1 MGKPRVY
8 ELAKELELTTREM
21 MRVLELLHIDVKSHM
36 SVIEDEHIEAIKK
49 YLEGLRQPRE
59 ASGRGQ
65 GSVSSRPEQV
75 SSRKEHQSEE
85 RRAPKK
91 TRPETPAPGARRS
104 GPPVPATGK
113 FGTAVAPK
121 SQVEEDVEH
130 EFDVETE
137 RWKPI
142 RKRVGR
148 KAFESKKESKQPLFA
163 QRKGAAP
170 RQQIVPFKPKKISIE
185 ETITVQELA
194 RRMGKNVSEVIGKL
208 EELGLRVRAE
218 EFIDAESAVL
228 VAGEFGVEVSVRA
241 DWLAKELEE
250 APDDPGKLVERP
262 PVVTVMGHVD
272 HGKTSL
278 LDAIRKTKVAAHEA
292 GGITQHI
299 GAYQVSVRGKKI
311 TFIDTPGHEAFTA
324 MRARGAQVTDI
335 AVLVV
340 AADDGVM
347 PQTIEAMN
355 HARAAKVPIIV
366 AINKIDL
373 PEADPERVKRQL
385 TEHGLVPEEWG
396 GDTIYVL
403 TSAVKGQ
410 GIENLLEMIL
420 LVAEVS
426 ELKANPDREA
436 RGTVIEA
443 ELDRGRGPVATVLV
457 QKGTLRVGD
466 CLVAGTAYGRV
477 RAMINDEGGRVKEA
491 TPSMPVAVLG
501 LSEVP
506 LAGDKFQVVADEKI
520 AREAALRNKELLRE
534 ENLRHTSAVNLED
547 LFRRTEKERQLN
559 VIVKADVQGTVEAVT
574 GALRRLNTD
583 EVTVNVIHGGVGSVT
598 ESDVMLARASGA
610 IIIGFNVRPEPSA
623 KKAAEMERVE
633 VRTYRVIYDLLDDIR
648 AAMEG
653 LLEPELEEVLLGRA
667 EVRAIFRIPKVGV
680 VAGAYVKEGKLTN
693 KAQVRI
699 IRDGV
704 VIHEGR
710 IGSLKR
716 FKDDA
721 KEVHEGYEC
730 GVGIERFQDIKE
742 GDLIEAFTVEE
753 VKREL

>member
-1 MGKPRVY
+1 
-8 ELAKELELTTREM
+8 
-21 MRVLELLHIDVKSHM
+21 
-36 SVIEDEHIEAIKK
+36 
-49 YLEGLRQPRE
+49 
-59 ASGRGQ
+59 
-65 GSVSSRPEQV
+65 
-75 SSRKEHQSEE
+75 
-85 RRAPKK
+85 
-91 TRPETPAPGARRS
+91 
-104 GPPVPATGK
+104 
-113 FGTAVAPK
+113 
-121 SQVEEDVEH
+121 
-130 EFDVETE
+130 
-137 RWKPI
+137 
-142 RKRVGR
+142 
-148 KAFESKKESKQPLFA
+148 
-163 QRKGAAP
+163 
-170 RQQIVPFKPKKISIE
+170 
-185 ETITVQELA
+185 
-194 RRMGKNVSEVIGKL
+194 
-208 EELGLRVRAE
+208 
-218 EFIDAESAVL
+218 
-228 VAGEFGVEVSVRA
+228 
-241 DWLAKELEE
+241 
-250 APDDPGKLVERP
+250 
-262 PVVTVMGHVD
+262 
-272 HGKTSL
+272 
-278 LDAIRKTKVAAHEA
+278 
-292 GGITQHI
+292 
-299 GAYQVSVRGKKI
+299 
-311 TFIDTPGHEAFTA
+311 
-324 MRARGAQVTDI
+324 
-335 AVLVV
+335 
-340 AADDGVM
+340 
-347 PQTIEAMN
+347 
-355 HARAAKVPIIV
+355 KVPIIV

-693 KAQVRI
+693 KAQV
-699 IRDGV
+699 
-704 VIHEGR
+704 
-710 IGSLKR
+710 
-716 FKDDA
+716 
-721 KEVHEGYEC
+721 
-730 GVGIERFQDIKE
+730 
-742 GDLIEAFTVEE
+742 
-753 VKREL
+753 